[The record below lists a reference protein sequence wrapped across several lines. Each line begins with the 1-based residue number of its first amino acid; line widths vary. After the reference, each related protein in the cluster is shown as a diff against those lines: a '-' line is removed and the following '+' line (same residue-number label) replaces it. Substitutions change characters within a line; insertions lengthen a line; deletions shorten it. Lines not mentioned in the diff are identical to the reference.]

1 MHATREGAR
10 VMGGI
15 RRQED
20 STMRQAFRYSLRSLF
35 LIMMLAAAYFAG
47 WISHRAWNRRNTEQA
62 IIDALRQVEGPVR
75 VENAGDS
82 DVIMLKGRKSDVE
95 ATEEAIGKIQAAVQQ

>member
-1 MHATREGAR
+1 
-10 VMGGI
+10 
-15 RRQED
+15 
-20 STMRQAFRYSLRSLF
+20 
-35 LIMMLAAAYFAG
+35 
-47 WISHRAWNRRNTEQA
+47 
-62 IIDALRQVEGPVR
+62 VR